1 MVSLK
6 RKGSKNMISFYIVR
20 HGQTLLNCLDRAQ
33 GWSDSPLTDSG
44 KQAAIDLG
52 NKLKEIDFNAVY
64 TSDMLRAVQTAEL
77 ILRTSENNVSVQK
90 DIRLR
95 EWCLGNMEAENNAVF
110 IKSVSDW
117 LGGADSFVELNSR
130 LPDVANAIYEHDTTG
145 MAEPFSFIVNRLQS
159 AFIDIV
165 KKADKHQHY
174 RVLVVTH
181 AFMIKTIFYLYA
193 PEQLCGMDKVK
204 NADISKLIY
213 DENGF
218 HFL

>member
-1 MVSLK
+1 
-6 RKGSKNMISFYIVR
+6 MISFYIVR

-52 NKLKEIDFNAVY
+52 NKLKEINFNAVY
-64 TSDMLRAVQTAEL
+64 TSDMLRTVQTAEL
-77 ILRTSENNVSVQK
+77 ILHTSENNVSVQK

-117 LGGADSFVELNSR
+117 LGGVASLAELNGR
-130 LPDVANAIYEHDTTG
+130 LPDVANVIYQHDTTR
-145 MAEPFSFIVNRLQS
+145 MAEPFSVIVNRVQS
-159 AFIDIV
+159 AFMDIV
-165 KKADKHQHY
+165 QKAKQLKQCK
-174 RVLVVTH
+174 VLVVTH
-181 AFMIKTIFYLYA
+181 AFMIKTIFYLFA
-193 PEQLCGMDKVK
+193 PEQLCVMDKVK
-204 NADISKLIY
+204 NAAISKLIY

-218 HFL
+218 HFHVQE

>member
-1 MVSLK
+1 
-6 RKGSKNMISFYIVR
+6 MISFYIVR

-52 NKLKEIDFNAVY
+52 NKLKEINFNAVY

-77 ILRTSENNVSVQK
+77 ILHTSENNVSVQK

-117 LGGADSFVELNSR
+117 LGGVASLAELNGR
-130 LPDVANAIYEHDTTG
+130 LPDVANVIYQHDTTR
-145 MAEPFSFIVNRLQS
+145 MAEPFSVIVNRVQS
-159 AFIDIV
+159 AFMDIV
-165 KKADKHQHY
+165 QKAKQLKQCK
-174 RVLVVTH
+174 VLVVTH
-181 AFMIKTIFYLYA
+181 AFMIKTIFYLFA
-193 PEQLCGMDKVK
+193 PEQLCVMDKVK
-204 NADISKLIY
+204 NAAISKLIY

-218 HFL
+218 HFHVQE

>member
-1 MVSLK
+1 
-6 RKGSKNMISFYIVR
+6 MISFYIVR

-52 NKLKEIDFNAVY
+52 NKLKEINFNAVY

-77 ILRTSENNVSVQK
+77 ILHTSENNVSVQK

-117 LGGADSFVELNSR
+117 LGGVASLAELNGR
-130 LPDVANAIYEHDTTG
+130 LPDVANVIYQHDTTR
-145 MAEPFSFIVNRLQS
+145 MAEPFSVIVNRVQS
-159 AFIDIV
+159 AFMDIV
-165 KKADKHQHY
+165 QKAKQLKQCK
-174 RVLVVTH
+174 VLVVTH
-181 AFMIKTIFYLYA
+181 AFMIKTIFYLFA
-193 PEQLCGMDKVK
+193 PEQLCVMDQVK
-204 NADISKLIY
+204 NAAISKLIY

-218 HFL
+218 HFHVQE